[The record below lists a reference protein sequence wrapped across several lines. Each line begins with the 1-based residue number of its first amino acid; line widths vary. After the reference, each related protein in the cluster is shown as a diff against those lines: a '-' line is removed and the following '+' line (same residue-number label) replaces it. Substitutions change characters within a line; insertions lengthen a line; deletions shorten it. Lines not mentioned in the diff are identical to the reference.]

1 VLWSRPSDTSIKPI
15 TRVGV
20 MSDNRSSTAA
30 NSGEHKSR
38 ACRRATVSS
47 SRYPCRKHSGKQSR
61 FTPPGAAWAAQ
72 CKLEQAEIDNK
83 NLTLDFDLATYSTYE
98 TQCTRIWAT
107 QAACDAFSDD
117 PEWVTWHNRYL
128 ADTEQTL
135 EIKTVI
141 I

>member
-1 VLWSRPSDTSIKPI
+1 MPVRKEYVYWLGEKYWQGEKNPAAPNEPI
-15 TRVGV
+15 LPFLSLPDWRNTLAPA
-20 MSDNRSSTAA
+20 DQQA
-30 NSGEHKSR
+30 
-38 ACRRATVSS
+38 
-47 SRYPCRKHSGKQSR
+47 YD
-61 FTPPGAAWAAQ
+61 AAWAAQ